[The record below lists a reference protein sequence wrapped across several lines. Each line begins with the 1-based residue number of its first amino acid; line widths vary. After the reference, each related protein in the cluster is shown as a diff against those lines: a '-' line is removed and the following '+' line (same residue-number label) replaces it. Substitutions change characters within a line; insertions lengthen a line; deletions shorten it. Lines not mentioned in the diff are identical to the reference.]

1 MLSPEL
7 LAILRCPIDPARN
20 ATLLDEETHLTC
32 SQCRVRFRVRDGI
45 PNMLADEAELP
56 AGCARRSQL
65 PCQQQRETR

>member
-20 ATLLDEETHLTC
+20 ATLIDEETHLTC

-65 PCQQQRETR
+65 PCQQKRETR

>member
-20 ATLLDEETHLTC
+20 ATLIDEETHLTC
-32 SQCRVRFRVRDGI
+32 SQCRVRFRVRDWI

-65 PCQQQRETR
+65 PCLQARHT